1 MAPLSLPHLIGDA
14 DSQNDLSGRPGS
26 RIALAIVVIEMG
38 NRAGWLAVYR
48 SRPAVERSP
57 PKS

>member
-1 MAPLSLPHLIGDA
+1 MAPLSLLHLIGDA

-38 NRAGWLAVYR
+38 NRAGRLVGGV
-48 SRPAVERSP
+48 PLP
-57 PKS
+57 PRG